1 MSFFKQN
8 DLAGHYQNRKAHY
21 FGQPLEPIEGA
32 SGPRDPR
39 RSKVMGG
46 GENCRSSTVEIW
58 DAQGQWRAG
67 PEMRPGCD
75 AIGRDM
81 QRDMQ
86 RGCFSAAFAA
96 ELSRLSEGVGKFDR
110 VSLILSR

>member
-32 SGPRDPR
+32 SAPRGPPNDPR

-46 GENCRSSTVEIW
+46 GE

-75 AIGRDM
+75 AIGH
-81 QRDMQ
+81 
-86 RGCFSAAFAA
+86 AT
-96 ELSRLSEGVGKFDR
+96 
-110 VSLILSR
+110 